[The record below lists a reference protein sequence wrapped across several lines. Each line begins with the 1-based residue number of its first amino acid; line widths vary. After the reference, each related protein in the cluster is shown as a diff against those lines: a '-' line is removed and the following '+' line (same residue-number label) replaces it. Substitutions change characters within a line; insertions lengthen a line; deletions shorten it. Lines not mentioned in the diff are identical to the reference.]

1 MAKTPEERRADKAAY
16 MRRQRAEHPEKYKAK
31 SQEFIERHRDRIKA
45 ERNARYSKNKAEVQ
59 AKRHGTSKPLLD
71 AVLAL
76 QKGSCAICEKPL
88 DPWPSVT
95 THIDHCHDSGE
106 VRGLLCRSCNMK
118 EGWVKK
124 HKARLFAY
132 LEQPP
137 ARNLL
142 GLA

>member
-1 MAKTPEERRADKAAY
+1 MAKTAEEKRAINAEY
-16 MRRQRAEHPEKYKAK
+16 MRRQRAQFPEKYRTK
-31 SQEFIERHRDRIKA
+31 SREFLARHSERIKE
-45 ERNARYSKNKAEVQ
+45 ERNAKYAENKAAIQ
-59 AKRHGTSKPLLD
+59 AKRHGTTKELLD

-76 QKGSCAICEKPL
+76 QGGACAICEKPL

-118 EGWVKK
+118 EGWVKR

-137 ARNLL
+137 AKELM